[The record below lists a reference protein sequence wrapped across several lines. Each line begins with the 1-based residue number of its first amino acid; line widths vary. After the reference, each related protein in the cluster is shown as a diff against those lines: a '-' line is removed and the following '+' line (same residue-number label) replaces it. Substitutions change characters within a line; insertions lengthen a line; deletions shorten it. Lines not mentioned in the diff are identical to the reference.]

1 MIIVSVKKDRICG
14 TISAICFAMIF
25 ILTFFYDRLNTE
37 YTLLKNL
44 QDTAEI
50 STKQLLH
57 LGQIET
63 TVTFV
68 IVSIFGSCLTAL
80 ITFGIWFGFELN
92 LGQGPLDY

>member
-14 TISAICFAMIF
+14 TISAICFIAIF
-25 ILTFFYDRLNTE
+25 VLTFFYDRLNTE

-44 QDTAEI
+44 QNTAEI
-50 STKQLLH
+50 SVQQLLR

-63 TVTFV
+63 IATF
-68 IVSIFGSCLTAL
+68 IIISIFGSCLTAL